1 MNGFLLDTNCISE
14 VVRPRPD
21 RRVVDW
27 LDDTDER
34 LLYLSVLTLG
44 EIRKGVA
51 GLAPGKRRA
60 QLETWLETDLL
71 TRFAERI
78 LPIDIVVA
86 NRWGLLTA
94 EARRKGRSISSI
106 DALLAATCLHHE
118 LTLVTRNV
126 IDFVETHVKL
136 LNLWETG

>member
-14 VVRPRPD
+14 LVRPQPEPN
-21 RRVVDW
+21 VLNW
-27 LDDTDER
+27 MEAIDEAT
-34 LLYLSVLTLG
+34 LYLSVLTLG

-51 GLAPGKRRA
+51 GLAPGRRRA
-60 QLETWLETDLL
+60 QLETWLDTDLL
-71 TRFAERI
+71 TRFARRI
-78 LPIDIVVA
+78 LPIDMAVA

-118 LTLVTRNV
+118 LTLVSRNV
-126 IDFVETHVKL
+126 SDFAGTSVGL
-136 LNLWETG
+136 LNLWEQE